1 MATDQSPLPQVRWHR
16 IAQVGVSSLALL
28 AFGAVLLTKKHSLA
42 RSFARIGHP
51 HWSWVVLGILLEA
64 LSMTTFAMMQSRLL
78 RVGGKRIGPGAMI
91 ATTLAANSIS
101 GSVPVAGPELG
112 AALTFRRFREQ
123 GADPTLAS
131 WALVVGGLV
140 SWVGAVVVLAT
151 GGALSGNLNLVG
163 VTILVGLLMGA
174 FGITLKFGLK
184 HIGVRHVLTSIASW
198 VLRPVARLQS
208 KPVGDPIDAV
218 ARWTESLH
226 SLRPTMADWNTIGAC
241 ALGNWLTDIGVLA
254 MSILALGGP
263 VPWRSLLLIYTL
275 AILVGSLG
283 LTPGGLGLVEGTL
296 CVGLVSAGL
305 PAALALS
312 AVILYRLMSFWLVVF
327 TGWAVLMCLRL
338 HRIPSRIS
346 LARSV
351 AS

>member
-1 MATDQSPLPQVRWHR
+1 MATDRRGQPRVRRRRLVR
-16 IAQVGVSSLALL
+16 IGASSLALL
-28 AFGAVLLTKKHSLA
+28 AFGVVILSKRHSLA
-42 RSFARIGHP
+42 RSFTRIGHP
-51 HWSWVVLGILLEA
+51 RWSWVVVGVLLEA

-78 RVGGKRIGPGAMI
+78 RVGGKRVRTRPMI
-91 ATTLAANSIS
+91 ATILAANSVS

-131 WALVVGGLV
+131 WALVVGGFV
-140 SWVGAVVVLAT
+140 SWIGALVVLTA
-151 GGALSGNLNLVG
+151 GGALSGNIKLVG
-163 VTILVGLLMGA
+163 VTILVGLLIGA
-174 FGITLKFGLK
+174 FGVALRFGL
-184 HIGVRHVLTSIASW
+184 RHVRVCRILTFLASS
-198 VLRPVARLQS
+198 VMRPFARLRSKPGGDPVA
-208 KPVGDPIDAV
+208 AV
-218 ARWTESLH
+218 ERWFGSLT
-226 SLRPTMADWNTIGAC
+226 SLRPTKADWNTIGALS
-241 ALGNWLTDIGVLA
+241 LGNWLTDVGVLA

-283 LTPGGLGLVEGTL
+283 ITPGGLGLVEGTL

-305 PAALALS
+305 PAALALGS
-312 AVILYRLMSFWLVVF
+312 VLLYRLVSFWLVMF
-327 TGWAVLMCLRL
+327 AGWAILLFLRL
-338 HRIPSRIS
+338 RRIPLQIS